1 MINNWEIKKILRIVI
16 AILLAMLGS
25 VGLDALGFDI
35 PFLRQI
41 IGFIYLTFIPGF
53 LILRILKLPKI
64 DIIET
69 LLYSVGLSIASLMF
83 IGLFI
88 NVLYPL
94 IGISKPISVLPVLVT
109 LTFVIF
115 ILCGIAYKRGDS
127 EEEVQ
132 SRDNTIQWSDLLSPQ
147 AMLLFLLPVLSVL
160 GTLIIYFYQSNIVL
174 LILLSLIALIAI
186 LIAFGN
192 FIPAKLY
199 PLAILTISIS
209 LLWHYTLISFD
220 MFGSDSYREYISQNE
235 VLINSIWNTDQ
246 NSNLNAMLSIT
257 MLSPIYSLILKLDTS
272 WIFKIVFP
280 IFFSLVPVA
289 LFQAYRKQTN
299 YKIAF
304 FAAFFFMSFPVFTQ
318 LVVAAAR
325 QQIAELFLALSILLF
340 IDKRISARKRSF
352 FLIIFGFSIVV
363 SHYGLSYIY
372 MMYLL
377 LAMLLLFILNG
388 LSGASFKNFLLFPQK
403 SKFSVTYVVLIIVF
417 GLAWYMYVSAGSA
430 FNSVTYIGNHI
441 YNSLSELF
449 SSEAKDPRI
458 MQAFGLAPMRSNEI
472 EWKVAQIFQQFTQ
485 IFIIIGSIELIV
497 NWRKNKLNLDYAIM
511 SLISIVILVISIIL
525 PYFST
530 YFEIGRIYHI
540 TLFFLAPFCILG
552 GITFVQCLSRILKQI
567 RMHTLQN
574 LPTSFYLKIVAILVL
589 VPYFLF
595 TTGFVFELT
604 GATPTS
610 MPLSLY
616 KADWTF
622 FTTDEIYA
630 RTWLIKMTSTGAEI
644 YSDNPAYE
652 LLAGKG
658 TGLEFYRDIPINN
671 SKLNKYSYIFLR
683 RWNVLYDEIP
693 AAGGTGPGAKHIKL
707 ELSPAGT
714 NKIYDGKN
722 ARILIVR

>member
-1 MINNWEIKKILRIVI
+1 MIHNWKVKKIFRIII
-16 AILLAMLGS
+16 AIQLAMLGL
-25 VGLDALGFDI
+25 VGLDYLGFDI
-35 PFLRQI
+35 PILRQI
-41 IGFIYLTFIPGF
+41 IGFIYLTFIPGV
-53 LILRILKLPKI
+53 LILRTLKLHNLGG
-64 DIIET
+64 IET
-69 LLYSVGLSIASLMF
+69 LLYSVGLSVSSLMF
-83 IGLFI
+83 IGLSI

-94 IGISKPISVLPVLVT
+94 IGISKPISVLPILVS
-109 LTFVIF
+109 LTFITF

-132 SRDNTIQWSDLLSPQ
+132 SRHNTIQLSDLLSPP

-160 GTLIIYFYQSNIVL
+160 GALIIYFYQSNIVL
-174 LILLSLIALIAI
+174 LILLSLIALITN
-186 LIAFGN
+186 LIALGN

-220 MFGSDSYREYISQNE
+220 MFGSDTYREYITQNE

-257 MLSPIYSLILKLDTS
+257 MLAPIYSLILKLDTS
-272 WIFKIVFP
+272 WIFKIVYP
-280 IFFSLVPVA
+280 IIFSLVPLA

-340 IDKRISARKRSF
+340 IDKRISASKRSF

-377 LAMLLLFILNG
+377 LALLLLFILTNS
-388 LSGASFKNFLLFPQK
+388 LFRASFKNFLLFPQK

-417 GLAWYMYVSAGSA
+417 GLTWYIYVSTGSA
-430 FNSVTYIGNHI
+430 FNSVTYISNHI

-449 SSEAKDPRI
+449 SSEVKDPRI

-497 NWRKNKLNLDYAIM
+497 NWRKNKLNPEYAIM

-540 TLFFLAPFCILG
+540 TLVFLAPICILG
-552 GITFVQCLSRILKQI
+552 GITFFQCLSRILKQT
-567 RMHTLQN
+567 RMHILQN
-574 LPTSFYLKIVAILVL
+574 LPTSFYLKIVVILVL

-595 TTGFVFELT
+595 STGFVFELT

-610 MPLSLY
+610 MPLNLY
-616 KADWTF
+616 KSDWTF
-622 FTTDEIYA
+622 FTTGEIYA
-630 RTWLIKMTSTGAEI
+630 RTWLIEMTRTGAEV
-644 YSDNPAYE
+644 YSDTPAYE
-652 LLAGKG
+652 LLVEKG
-658 TGLEFYRDIPINN
+658 TGLKLYGYIPINN
-671 SKLNKYSYIFLR
+671 SKPNRYSYIFLR
-683 RWNVLYDEIP
+683 RWNILYNE
-693 AAGGTGPGAKHIKL
+693 AGRGVGQSAKHIKL
-707 ELSPAGT
+707 ELGPADT

-722 ARILIVR
+722 ARILIVT